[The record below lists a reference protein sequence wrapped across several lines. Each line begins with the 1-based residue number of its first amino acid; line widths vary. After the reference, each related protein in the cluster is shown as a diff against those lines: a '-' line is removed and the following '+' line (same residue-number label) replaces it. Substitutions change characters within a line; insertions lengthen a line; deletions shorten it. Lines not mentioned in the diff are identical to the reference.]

1 MTKDVVLG
9 MAMSCTIYK
18 KCDNPECENI
28 YEYEDTL
35 FLEIF
40 YNKFSLKHQNPES
53 PLVQDKD
60 PLTKIEIRLFC
71 NLSLNYITN
80 LYWQIVKYKD
90 NKGMLSLFN
99 KDKDK
104 FSYGLFLK
112 EVETTPLFNYIL
124 EINGSYYKLFHVF
137 KNNIE
142 FQYHEKYTRKK
153 IEIIDVIANICS
165 LSSTIFSIFTF
176 VFRHIYSYN
185 FDSYKIIDN
194 IISKEFNQEI
204 KIN

>member
-1 MTKDVVLG
+1 M
-9 MAMSCTIYK
+9 
-18 KCDNPECENI
+18 
-28 YEYEDTL
+28 
-35 FLEIF
+35 EIF

-60 PLTKIEIRLFC
+60 PLTKIEIRLYC

-99 KDKDK
+99 KDNDK

-124 EINGSYYKLFHVF
+124 EINGSYYKLFHIF

-153 IEIIDVIANICS
+153 IRVICGM
-165 LSSTIFSIFTF
+165 
-176 VFRHIYSYN
+176 R
-185 FDSYKIIDN
+185 KKKKN
-194 IISKEFNQEI
+194 IIYI
-204 KIN
+204 KDLVQN